1 MTTSN
6 KQETFAA
13 FLHRR
18 GLNLTPERKA
28 VLQEVVAGQKHF
40 QADELY
46 LRLARRKKA
55 NPVSRATV
63 FRTLKLLSESGLIRK
78 VAFIDRHSHYE
89 HTFGHDHLI
98 CNKCGRIIEF
108 SDQSLSRALAK
119 VCKAQK
125 FQSLSRKIEVVG
137 LCAKCS

>member
-1 MTTSN
+1 MAAS
-6 KQETFAA
+6 KQVIFAA
-13 FLHRR
+13 YLHGR
-18 GLNLTPERKA
+18 GLNLTPARQA
-28 VLQEVVAGQKHF
+28 VLEEVIAGQKHF

-46 LRLARRKKA
+46 LRLARKKKPK
-55 NPVSRATV
+55 PVSRATV

-98 CNKCGRIIEF
+98 CRKCGRIIEF
-108 SDQSLSRALAK
+108 SDQSLSKALAK

-125 FQSLSRKIEVVG
+125 FQPLSRKVEVVG